1 MRGFMFLL
9 KIIAFILF
17 CWYGNKLY
25 KDIVSQEINR
35 KIIIEK
41 NTQDITDGVLIRKK
55 DFFEDKEYEKNYKA
69 LKEKYR
75 KKEEEKRIEEEKK
88 LEEERRLEEEKKS
101 QLSEID
107 DSEIE
112 NPDDEKGDNLNE
124 NNDTDNIKKSE

>member
-41 NTQDITDGVLIRKK
+41 NTQDITDGILIRKK

-75 KKEEEKRIEEEKK
+75 KKEEEKRIEEEKR
-88 LEEERRLEEEKKS
+88 LEEERKA
-101 QLSEID
+101 QLSETED
-107 DSEIE
+107 EKIE
-112 NPDDEKGDNLNE
+112 TLDDEKNENLNE
-124 NNDTDNIKKSE
+124 NNNMENIEKSE

>member
-9 KIIAFILF
+9 KIIAFTLF

-41 NTQDITDGVLIRKK
+41 NTQDITDGILIRKK

-75 KKEEEKRIEEEKK
+75 KKEEEKRIEEEKR
-88 LEEERRLEEEKKS
+88 LEEERNLEEERKA
-101 QLSEID
+101 QLSETED
-107 DSEIE
+107 EKLE
-112 NPDDEKGDNLNE
+112 TLDDENLNE
-124 NNDTDNIKKSE
+124 NNNMENIEKSE